1 MGAGLGAASHA
12 TAASGSAIGS
22 GVRTSGESNIIAA
35 LFGASAAAAL
45 AATAPSAASGAAS
58 FATSKGSCAM
68 FGCGAA
74 EANTSPWRI
83 DADTVASLAA
93 IAGEGEPPMGEA
105 PAV

>member
-1 MGAGLGAASHA
+1 
-12 TAASGSAIGS
+12 
-22 GVRTSGESNIIAA
+22 
-35 LFGASAAAAL
+35 
-45 AATAPSAASGAAS
+45 
-58 FATSKGSCAM
+58 M

-74 EANTSPWRI
+74 EANTLPWRI